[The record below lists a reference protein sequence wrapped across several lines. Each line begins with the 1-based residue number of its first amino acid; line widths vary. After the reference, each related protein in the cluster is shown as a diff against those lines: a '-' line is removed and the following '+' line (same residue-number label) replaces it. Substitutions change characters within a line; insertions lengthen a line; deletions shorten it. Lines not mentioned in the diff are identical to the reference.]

1 MELRNS
7 SCSFEFDRF
16 RVDTRFRKICRDGEP
31 LQLTARAFDTLLIL
45 LENAGEVVTKG
56 ELFDRVWGDTA
67 VEENNLTQQISALRK
82 AFGEKASDHKFI
94 VTVPG
99 RGYCF
104 VAPLITGEEPPI
116 EAQRRSPR
124 LTERLLRSSGFLG
137 YAAAVVY
144 ILLICIPSIVF
155 TVQANLSTNKPQTI
169 AILRFRSA
177 GVG

>member
-1 MELRNS
+1 
-7 SCSFEFDRF
+7 
-16 RVDTRFRKICRDGEP
+16 
-31 LQLTARAFDTLLIL
+31 
-45 LENAGEVVTKG
+45 
-56 ELFDRVWGDTA
+56 
-67 VEENNLTQQISALRK
+67 K

-104 VAPLITGEEPPI
+104 VVPLIKSKEPSI
-116 EAQRRSPR
+116 AVRRSSPR

-137 YAAAVVY
+137 DAAAVVY

-169 AILRFRSA
+169 AILRFRAA
-177 GVG
+177 GVA